1 MPNVFKQ
8 YCRVT
13 KRDYSRN
20 EIGRNFTSKR
30 GGSGVRRSRNRH
42 YVDSPQ
48 ISAPQIPATQITAS
62 EVESS
67 SVEPINI
74 GCEDDET
81 FDPAS
86 IDVVKRYL
94 SGPLDERGKKALKLF
109 NEIVAIV
116 KADSISK
123 LQVTK

>member
-20 EIGRNFTSKR
+20 EIGRNFTRKR

-48 ISAPQIPATQITAS
+48 ISAPQVPGATQSTTQIAAS

-74 GCEDDET
+74 GCEDD
-81 FDPAS
+81 
-86 IDVVKRYL
+86 
-94 SGPLDERGKKALKLF
+94 
-109 NEIVAIV
+109 
-116 KADSISK
+116 
-123 LQVTK
+123 